1 VIWGIDMTGTTARIG
16 SARLPDGRE
25 AEEFVLDDGRGMAAR
40 VGAHGA
46 RLLSL
51 RVPDRAGAPV
61 EVVLGYDRLEDWAG
75 DDGFMGATIGRC
87 ANRIARGRFELDG
100 QAFHVPVNNPPNA
113 LHGGPQGFDKAV
125 WRAEPAA
132 GGEAALFL
140 THASPDGDQGFPGAL
155 RASVRYALA
164 GDGALRLDYTAETDR
179 PTVVNL
185 TNHAYFNL
193 AGGGS
198 VLDHLLMV
206 AADRFTPVDEA
217 LIPTGELRPVAGT
230 PFDFREPARIGA
242 RVDEPGDGQLRVAG
256 GYDHNFVLRPAA
268 AQGQALRLAARLEEP
283 SRGVSMEVWTT
294 EPGLQ
299 FYSGNFLDGSRRGR
313 GGAPLGHRGGLCL
326 ETQHFPDSPNRPE
339 FPSVLLRPG
348 ETFRSSTLYRFAAAP
363 AP

>member
-1 VIWGIDMTGTTARIG
+1 MTGTTARIG
-16 SARLPDGRE
+16 SAPLPDGRE

-40 VGAHGA
+40 VGTHGA

-61 EVVLGYDRLEDWAG
+61 EVVLGYDRLADWAE
-75 DDGFMGATIGRC
+75 DDGFLGATIGRC

-100 QAFHVPVNNPPNA
+100 RVHQVPVNNPPNA
-113 LHGGPQGFDKAV
+113 LHGGPRGFDKAV
-125 WRAEPAA
+125 WRAEPAD
-132 GGEAALFL
+132 GEAALALFH
-140 THASPDGDQGFPGAL
+140 TSPDGDQGFPGTL
-155 RASVRYALA
+155 RASVRYALS

-198 VLDHLLMV
+198 VLDHVLTV
-206 AADRFTPVDEA
+206 AADRFTPVDA
-217 LIPTGELRPVAGT
+217 DLIPTGELRPVAGT
-230 PFDFREPARIGA
+230 PFDFRGPAHVGA
-242 RVDEPGDGQLRVAG
+242 RVDEPGNEQLRIAG
-256 GYDHNFVLRPAA
+256 GYDHNFVLRPPPTGRAM
-268 AQGQALRLAARLEEP
+268 RLAARLEEP

-313 GGAPLGHRGGLCL
+313 GGAPLERRGGLCL

-339 FPSVLLRPG
+339 FPSVALRPG
-348 ETFRSSTLYRFAAAP
+348 ETFRSSTLYRFSATAAP
-363 AP
+363 

>member
-1 VIWGIDMTGTTARIG
+1 MAGTTARIG

-25 AEEFVLDDGRGMAAR
+25 AEEFILDDGRGMAAR
-40 VGAHGA
+40 VGTHGA

-61 EVVLGYDRLEDWAG
+61 EAVLGYDRLGDWAE

-100 QAFHVPVNNPPNA
+100 RTFHVPVNNPPNA
-113 LHGGPQGFDKAV
+113 LHGGPQGFDKAI
-125 WRAEPAA
+125 WRAEPAGDA
-132 GGEAALFL
+132 AALTL
-140 THASPDGDQGFPGAL
+140 RHVSPDGDQGFPGVL
-155 RASVRYALA
+155 RASVRYALT
-164 GDGALRLDYTAETDR
+164 GDGALRLDYEAEADR
-179 PTVVNL
+179 TTVVNL

-193 AGGGS
+193 AGGGG
-198 VLDHLLMV
+198 VLDHLLTV
-206 AADRFTPVDEA
+206 AADRFTPVDAA

-242 RVDEPGDGQLRVAG
+242 RVDEPGEEQLRFAG
-256 GYDHNFVLRPAA
+256 GYDHNFVLRPAPHGEA
-268 AQGQALRLAARLEEP
+268 MRFAARVEEP
-283 SRGVSMEVWTT
+283 GRGLSMEVWTT

-313 GGAPLGHRGGLCL
+313 GGAVLGHRGGFCL
-326 ETQHFPDSPNRPE
+326 ETQRFPDSPNRPE
-339 FPSVLLRPG
+339 FPTVLLRPG

-363 AP
+363 P

>member
-1 VIWGIDMTGTTARIG
+1 MAGTIARIG
-16 SARLPDGRE
+16 SARLPDGRD
-25 AEEFVLDDGRGMAAR
+25 AEEFVLDDGCGMAAR
-40 VGAHGA
+40 VGTHGA

-61 EVVLGYDRLEDWAG
+61 EVVLGYDRLEDWAE

-100 QAFHVPVNNPPNA
+100 QTFYVPINKPPNA
-113 LHGGPQGFDKAV
+113 LHGGPRGFDKAV

-132 GGEAALFL
+132 GGAALAL
-140 THASPDGDQGFPGAL
+140 THVSPDGDQGFPGTL
-155 RASVRYALA
+155 RARVRYALT
-164 GDGALRLDYTAETDR
+164 GDGALSLDYEAETDR

-193 AGGGS
+193 AGGGD
-198 VLDHLLMV
+198 VLDHLLTV
-206 AADRFTPVDEA
+206 AADSFTPVDAA
-217 LIPTGELRPVAGT
+217 LIPTGELRAVAGT
-230 PFDFREPARIGA
+230 PFDFRVPARIGA
-242 RVDEPGDGQLRVAG
+242 RVDEPGDEQLRIAG
-256 GYDHNFVLRPAA
+256 GYDHNFVLQPPPPDH
-268 AQGQALRLAARLEEP
+268 ALRFAARLEEP
-283 SRGVSMEVWTT
+283 TRGLSMEVWTT
-294 EPGLQ
+294 EPGVQ

-313 GGAPLGHRGGLCL
+313 GGVALGHRSGLCL

-363 AP
+363 

>member
-1 VIWGIDMTGTTARIG
+1 MAGTTARIG
-16 SARLPDGRE
+16 SATLPDGRE
-25 AEEFVLDDGRGMAAR
+25 ADEFVLDDGRGMAAR
-40 VGAHGA
+40 VGTYGA

-51 RVPDRAGAPV
+51 RVPDRTGAPV
-61 EVVLGYDRLEDWAG
+61 EAVLGYDRMEDWAA

-87 ANRIARGRFELDG
+87 ANRIAGGRFELDG
-100 QAFHVPVNNPPNA
+100 QTFHVPINKPPNA

-125 WRAEPAA
+125 WRAEPAD
-132 GGEAALFL
+132 GEAAALTL

-155 RASVRYALA
+155 RASVRYALT

-179 PTVVNL
+179 ATVVNL

-198 VLDHLLMV
+198 VLDHLLTV
-206 AADRFTPVDEA
+206 AADRFTPVDAA

-242 RVDEPGDGQLRVAG
+242 RVDEPGNEQLRIAG
-256 GYDHNFVLRPAA
+256 GYDHNFVLRPAPP
-268 AQGQALRLAARLEEP
+268 GQAMRFAARLQEP
-283 SRGVSMEVWTT
+283 ARGLLMEVWTT

-313 GGAPLGHRGGLCL
+313 GGAALGHRGGLCL
-326 ETQHFPDSPNRPE
+326 ETQHFPDTPNRPD
-339 FPSVLLRPG
+339 FPPVVLRPG
-348 ETFRSSTLYRFAAAP
+348 GTFRSSTLYRFTAAP
-363 AP
+363 

>member
-1 VIWGIDMTGTTARIG
+1 MAGTTARIG
-16 SARLPDGRE
+16 SALLPDGRE
-25 AEEFVLDDGRGMAAR
+25 AEEFVLDDGRGIVAR
-40 VGAHGA
+40 VGTHGA

-51 RVPDRAGAPV
+51 RVPDRTGTPV
-61 EVVLGYDRLEDWAG
+61 EVALGYDRLEDWAE

-100 QAFHVPVNNPPNA
+100 RSFHVPINNPPNA

-132 GGEAALFL
+132 DAAALTL
-140 THASPDGDQGFPGAL
+140 THVSPDGDQGFPGIL
-155 RASVRYALA
+155 RASVRYALT
-164 GDGALRLDYTAETDR
+164 GDGALALDYTAETDR
-179 PTVVNL
+179 ATVVNL

-198 VLDHLLMV
+198 VLDHVLMI
-206 AADRFTPVDEA
+206 AADRFTPVDAA
-217 LIPTGELRPVAGT
+217 LIPTGELRPVSGT
-230 PFDFREPARIGA
+230 PFDFREPARVGA
-242 RVDEPGDGQLRVAG
+242 RVDEPGDDQLGAAG
-256 GYDHNFVLRPAA
+256 GYDHNFVLRPATPGGA
-268 AQGQALRLAARLEEP
+268 MRFAARVEERA
-283 SRGVSMEVWTT
+283 RGLSMEVWTT

-313 GGAPLGHRGGLCL
+313 GGAALGHRGGFCL
-326 ETQHFPDSPNRPE
+326 ETQHFPDSPNRPD

-348 ETFRSSTLYRFAAAP
+348 ETFRSSTLYRFAAA